1 VSSLEGEVDT
11 VEGAVSTVEGEV
23 SGVVE
28 GAVSGDEEA
37 E

>member
-1 VSSLEGEVDT
+1 VSS
-11 VEGAVSTVEGEV
+11 VEGKVSTVEGEV